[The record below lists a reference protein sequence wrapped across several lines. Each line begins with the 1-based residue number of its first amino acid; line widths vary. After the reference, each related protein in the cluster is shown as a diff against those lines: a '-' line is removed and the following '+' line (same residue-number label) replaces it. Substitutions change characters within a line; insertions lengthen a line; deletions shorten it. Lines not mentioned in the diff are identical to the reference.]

1 MAFTFD
7 GDNKRIYLPSG
18 VNTLSVQELYSDWK
32 EWVGLGDNSKYLP
45 TFSTIGGDPI
55 SSTVSVGRYFF
66 ILNDW
71 KIKPY
76 EADHV
81 LAVDGNLFVD
91 GGVGNPFTQ
100 PSGTFNILINLSTSN
115 QAVLV
120 QGSGET
126 AALTRIERKV
136 DDITALVL

>member
-1 MAFTFD
+1 
-7 GDNKRIYLPSG
+7 
-18 VNTLSVQELYSDWK
+18 LSVQGLYSDWK
-32 EWVGLGDNSKYLP
+32 EWVLSGDNSKYLP
-45 TFSTIGGDPI
+45 TFSTVGGDPI
-55 SSTVSVGRYFF
+55 SDVVSVGRYFF

-76 EADHV
+76 ESGHV

-91 GGVGNPFTQ
+91 GGSGNPFVQT
-100 PSGTFNILINLSTSN
+100 SGNFNVLINLSTSN

-120 QGSGET
+120 QGGGET